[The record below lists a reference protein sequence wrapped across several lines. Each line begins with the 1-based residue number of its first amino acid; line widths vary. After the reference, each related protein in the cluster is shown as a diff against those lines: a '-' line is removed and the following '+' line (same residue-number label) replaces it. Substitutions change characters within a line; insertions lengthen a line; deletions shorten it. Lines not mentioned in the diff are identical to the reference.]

1 MIQAAIL
8 GLVLAA
14 AQPAAGVP
22 AVDTLAT
29 LKIAAEQGSAD
40 AQYLLGQAYQ
50 TGQGVTPSFETAL
63 GWYRRAAEQ
72 GHARAGAEL
81 GFVMF
86 SLGDRR
92 AAIPF
97 IEKAAADGDPR
108 AYYLLGTAHFNGDI
122 VKRDWP
128 LAFAQMTRASE
139 AGLPAAHANL
149 ARMEAY
155 LLASDRAKADKV
167 LVTLPPVRRL
177 ETMLP
182 PRAAPPSAVTA
193 APAPAATSPPSSGKW
208 RVQLGAFASAD
219 RAKTSW
225 STIARKVPELA
236 SLDQRIVAAGRVQRL
251 QAGGVQDR
259 PAADRLCRQL
269 RAAGADCLILAP

>member
-1 MIQAAIL
+1 MILVAIL
-8 GLVLAA
+8 GWLLAA
-14 AQPAAGVP
+14 AQPVAAAPV
-22 AVDTLAT
+22 ADTLAT
-29 LKIAAEQGSAD
+29 LQAAAEQGSAD

-50 TGQGVTPSFETAL
+50 TGQGVAPSFDIAL
-63 GWYRRAAEQ
+63 GWYQRAAAQ
-72 GHARAGAEL
+72 GHVAAGAEL
-81 GFVMF
+81 GFVLF
-86 SLGDRR
+86 SRGDRR
-92 AAIPF
+92 AAIPY
-97 IEKAAADGDPR
+97 IEKAAASGDPR

-149 ARMEAY
+149 AQMEAY

-167 LVTLPPVRRL
+167 LATLPPARRL
-177 ETMLP
+177 DSVLP
-182 PRAAPPSAVTA
+182 RPAPPPPAAAAAPVPSPTA
-193 APAPAATSPPSSGKW
+193 AGGRW

-225 STIARKVPELA
+225 SQVARKVPELA

-251 QAGGVQDR
+251 QAAGVQDR
-259 PAADRLCRQL
+259 SAADRLCRRL